1 MLQNIIFVGLVTPA
15 GNVQHPIGQ
24 NIFLQIF

>member
-1 MLQNIIFVGLVTPA
+1 MLQKIIYVGLVTPA
-15 GNVQHPIGQ
+15 GNVQHLIGQ